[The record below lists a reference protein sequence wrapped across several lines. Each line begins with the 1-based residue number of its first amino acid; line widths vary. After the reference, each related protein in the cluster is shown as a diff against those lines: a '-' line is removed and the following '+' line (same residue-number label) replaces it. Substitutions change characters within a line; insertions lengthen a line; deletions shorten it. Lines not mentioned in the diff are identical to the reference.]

1 MLAKKLFFKNKK
13 MKKVK
18 NFYTVGIDVG
28 GTKISCC
35 VGSFDNPEVLIES
48 YDVTS
53 PSGGFKVVEQVIENI
68 QKLVPRT
75 IIEKHLLKG
84 IGIGIPGVVD
94 FFSGR
99 VVWAPNIKGW
109 KNIPLGKI
117 INSKF
122 NVPVYVE
129 NDVDTA
135 AVGEYYL
142 GVNMKYK
149 NMLFIAIGTGI
160 GCGIIIDGKLYRGSH
175 NVAGAI
181 GWTILGKE
189 GMNCQY
195 KTCGHLEEIF
205 SGSSFDKL
213 AKKLFGEEINSTIL
227 FELYRKK
234 NKKAIEVLD
243 NALLYLGMAIANI
256 ISFFDPEVVVIG
268 GGVGENT
275 DIIIPKIKQVVK
287 KYSQP
292 YIANKVKIL
301 PSSLKNKA
309 GLYGAMWLPVIN
321 QIKTKKEKL
330 FQQLSEVYV

>member
-1 MLAKKLFFKNKK
+1 MKN
-13 MKKVK
+13 VK

-35 VGSFDNPEVLIES
+35 VGSFYNPEVLIES

-53 PSGGFKVVEQVIENI
+53 PVGGSKVVNQIIKNI
-68 QKLVPRT
+68 QKLVPHT
-75 IIEKHLLKG
+75 IIEKHQLKG
-84 IGIGIPGVVD
+84 IGIGIPGIVESS
-94 FFSGR
+94 SGE

-117 INSKF
+117 ISSKF
-122 NVPVYVE
+122 GIPVYVE

-135 AVGEYYL
+135 AVGEYYF
-142 GVNMKYK
+142 GIGGGYK

-205 SGSSFDKL
+205 SGSAFDKL
-213 AKKLFGEEINSTIL
+213 AKKLFGEETNSAKL

-301 PSSLKNKA
+301 SSSLKNKA

-321 QIKTKKEKL
+321 HIMKDKKEKIL
-330 FQQLSEVYV
+330 YLSSSEVYV

>member
-1 MLAKKLFFKNKK
+1 MKN
-13 MKKVK
+13 VK
-18 NFYTVGIDVG
+18 NLYTVGIDVG
-28 GTKISCC
+28 GTKIACC
-35 VGSFDNPEVLIES
+35 VGSFTIPEILIES
-48 YDVTS
+48 YDITS
-53 PSGGFKVVEQVIENI
+53 SVGGSKVVDQIIKNI
-68 QKLVPRT
+68 QKLVPHT
-75 IIEKHLLKG
+75 IIEKHQLKG
-84 IGIGIPGVVD
+84 IGIGVPGIVESS
-94 FFSGR
+94 SGM

-109 KNIPLGKI
+109 KNIPLAKI

-122 NVPVYVE
+122 GVPVYVE

-135 AVGEYYL
+135 VVGEYYF
-142 GVNMKYK
+142 GVNRSYK

-181 GWTILGKE
+181 GWSILGKE
-189 GMNCQY
+189 GMNCRY
-195 KTCGHLEEIF
+195 KTCGHLEETF
-205 SGSSFDKL
+205 SGSAFDKL
-213 AKKLFGEEINSTIL
+213 AKKFFGEEATSAKL

-234 NKKAIEVLD
+234 NNKAIEIIN

-268 GGVGENT
+268 GSVAENN
-275 DIIIPKIKQVVK
+275 DIIIPKIEKVIK

-301 PSSLKNKA
+301 SSSLKNKA

-321 QIKTKKEKL
+321 QSKNIKQNS
-330 FQQLSEVYV
+330 FRVVSSSQEVYV